1 MFWQGGFTFY
11 SAVVVPIGGSVLR
24 SEPTQGFI
32 TREVTEYLNLAGVVA
47 LAIWAWELSA
57 EPLPRRLLSWSLWLV
72 MAAALA
78 ALFWLHVR
86 MDAHL
91 DPDELRI
98 HNRSGF
104 RTLHRAYLILST
116 VQWVAALVLLGGTL
130 RAWMKSANRPC

>member
-32 TREVTEYLNLAGVVA
+32 TREVTEFMNLAGVVA
-47 LAIWAWELSA
+47 LAIWAWEMSA
-57 EPLPRRLLSWSLWLV
+57 EPLSRRLFSWALWLV
-72 MAAALA
+72 MAAVLA